1 MSLKPIPFE
10 RRFTMNKLFNYK
22 NNPVRSQIIDGEIFF
37 VAKDICDALRTLPL
51 EIELLSK

>member
-1 MSLKPIPFE
+1 
-10 RRFTMNKLFNYK
+10 MNKLFNYK